1 MADFKTSVL
10 QLEKRCIFCG
20 KPPSDKNKEHVIPQ
34 WLIELTGDPKREW
47 YLGVRFTDP
56 GKPPRKF
63 SANQFHFP
71 ACEACNSRYSELEG
85 RAKGYFLK
93 LWNNQSLTATEWDDL
108 LDWFDKVRI
117 GLFIG
122 NMILNKDLP
131 IPNPK
136 FFIDQRV
143 GAKDR
148 CVLVYPIPDHD
159 GLRVFGASDS
169 VFFHLP
175 TSFMLLAKNLLFLN
189 ISSDFLLAPRMGFPF
204 PRTVEGVEGGMR
216 ADDLTATF
224 RPKSPFIRFSFYAP
238 MIAVYQ
244 TVLMKEFI
252 DDESFSA
259 LAATD
264 YVKSNLWTPGSLKSK
279 LYVANDA
286 KPAFVGPDQTIPH
299 SKLAEGQ
306 IKDLDEYC
314 IRFFEYRRHVMDGA
328 LRSGHVSRESR
339 KLVRLMIKFNGYAI
353 NQVKADGA
361 RISFS

>member
-1 MADFKTSVL
+1 MADFITSVL
-10 QLEKRCIFCG
+10 QFEKRCIFCG

-34 WLIELTGDPKREW
+34 WLIELTGDSKREW
-47 YLGVRFTDP
+47 YLGLKFAEP
-56 GKPPRKF
+56 GKPPRRF

-71 ACEACNSRYSELEG
+71 ACEACNSRYSYLEG
-85 RAKGYFLK
+85 RVRGYFLK
-93 LWNNQSLTATEWDDL
+93 LWDNQNLTATEWGDL

-159 GLRVFGASDS
+159 GLRVYGASDS

-189 ISSDFLLAPRMGFPF
+189 VSSDFLLAPRMGFPF
-204 PRTVEGVEGGMR
+204 PRTLQGVEGRMM
-216 ADDLTATF
+216 ANDITATF
-224 RPKSPFIRFSFYAP
+224 RAKVPFTRFSFYAP
-238 MIAVYQ
+238 MIAAYQ
-244 TVLMKEFI
+244 TIIMKEFI
-252 DDESFSA
+252 DDEEFGA
-259 LAATD
+259 LVARD
-264 YVKSNLWTPGSLKSK
+264 FVQSNLWTAGSLKSK
-279 LYVANDA
+279 LCVATDRKA
-286 KPAFVGPDQTIPH
+286 TFLSPDQTIPH
-299 SKLAEGQ
+299 TGLAKEQ

-314 IRFFEYRRHVMDGA
+314 IRFFEYRRHMMEN
-328 LRSGHVSRESR
+328 LLSSGHVTRESR
-339 KLVRLMIKFNGYAI
+339 NLVRLMIKFNGYAI

-361 RISFS
+361 RTSFS